1 MRTRALATVLLVL
14 CLAAC
19 NGLAQID
26 YLKTVTS
33 GRDGWQHP
41 QRVIAALNLSRGDV
55 VADIGAGD
63 GYFLPWLSTAVGP
76 TGKVYAVEVT
86 DQLVATLR
94 ARVASDALANVTVI
108 YGALDDPQLP
118 DGEIDLVFTCKT
130 YHHISDRPV
139 YFARVRTALS
149 PRGRV
154 AHLDER
160 DDVRG
165 LLRLFATTGHW
176 SNVAEMRHEMEQAGY
191 QQVEGFDFLPT
202 QSFELFV
209 PITAFQEEST

>member
-1 MRTRALATVLLVL
+1 MRTRALATVLFVL
-14 CLAAC
+14 FLAAC

-41 QRVIAALNLSRGDV
+41 QRVIAALNLSLGDV

-118 DGEIDLVFTCKT
+118 DGEIDLVFTWYCQVIAGSAKSDARSGRN
-130 YHHISDRPV
+130 ISLTSV
-139 YFARVRTALS
+139 VS
-149 PRGRV
+149 VCG
-154 AHLDER
+154 
-160 DDVRG
+160 G
-165 LLRLFATTGHW
+165 
-176 SNVAEMRHEMEQAGY
+176 M
-191 QQVEGFDFLPT
+191 
-202 QSFELFV
+202 
-209 PITAFQEEST
+209 